1 MLTCADLQSML
12 VDPDSK
18 GEEVEV
24 DDEEPLETEG
34 ESTGLEAMFAQVR
47 IGVCAC
53 ACVCVSE
60 HALVCVCLCVCA
72 YVCMHLYVRAH
83 IYHVCLPS
91 YFILKIVQL
100 TIDLWCMDIIQH
112 WSKVTS
118 RMYAKHNW
126 SNCCNNS
133 LQTDFI
139 SR

>member
-72 YVCMHLYVRAH
+72 YVCMHLYVRACVRACAH
-83 IYHVCLPS
+83 LSCVFAQLLHFKNCTTDYRSLVHGHHTTLEQSDVPHVC
-91 YFILKIVQL
+91 KAQL
-100 TIDLWCMDIIQH
+100 EQL
-112 WSKVTS
+112 
-118 RMYAKHNW
+118 
-126 SNCCNNS
+126 
-133 LQTDFI
+133 LQ
-139 SR
+139 